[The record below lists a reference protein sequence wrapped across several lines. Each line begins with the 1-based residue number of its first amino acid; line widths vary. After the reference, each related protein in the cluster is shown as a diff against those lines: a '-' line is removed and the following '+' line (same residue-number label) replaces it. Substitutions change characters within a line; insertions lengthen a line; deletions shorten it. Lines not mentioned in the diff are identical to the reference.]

1 MTAAASALR
10 GSPGDEE
17 CKLVERLF
25 AEDLAVATGAL
36 TPLASRHILVV
47 DDESSILEML
57 EAALTGAGA
66 RVTTAVDGVTAYV
79 AIENDPPDLILL
91 DVRMPGMDGWDLLE
105 RLAGKPRTAS
115 IPVALETCV
124 EDFMSFDKARREGI
138 AAFISKPFKVAD
150 VVETC
155 RRILSGSRP
164 LQGTAVPEDTFP
176 SVRVRNVDGSI
187 VFAFLL
193 DMDERGAQ
201 IDTSSP
207 LPVGQT
213 IQLVLMDPDRELE
226 AEVRWVSNV
235 AGRYQHG
242 LVLRRRAH
250 S

>member
-1 MTAAASALR
+1 M
-10 GSPGDEE
+10 
-17 CKLVERLF
+17 
-25 AEDLAVATGAL
+25 
-36 TPLASRHILVV
+36 VV

-66 RVTTAVDGVTAYV
+66 RVTTAVDGVTACV

-91 DVRMPGMDGWDLLE
+91 DVKMPGMDGWDILE

-124 EDFMSFDKARREGI
+124 EDFVSFDKARREGI

-155 RRILSGSRP
+155 RRILGGSRP
-164 LQGTAVPEDTFP
+164 LQGTPPPEDEAP
-176 SVRVRNVDGSI
+176 SVQVRDADGNLLA
-187 VFAFLL
+187 FAFLL
-193 DMDERGAQ
+193 DIDERGAQ
-201 IDTSSP
+201 IDSSSR

-213 IQLVLMDPDRELE
+213 IRLQLGSSHRELE
-226 AEVRWVSNV
+226 AEVRWVSV
-235 AGRYQHG
+235 VGGRYQHG
-242 LVLRRRAH
+242 LVLRTRGAAA

>member
-1 MTAAASALR
+1 
-10 GSPGDEE
+10 
-17 CKLVERLF
+17 
-25 AEDLAVATGAL
+25 VATGAL

-66 RVTTAVDGVTAYV
+66 RVTTAVDGVTACI

-91 DVRMPGMDGWDLLE
+91 DVKMPGMDGWDLLE
-105 RLAGKPRTAS
+105 RLAGKPRTAR

-124 EDFMSFDKARREGI
+124 EDFTSFDKARREGV
-138 AAFISKPFKVAD
+138 AAFISKPFKVAE

-155 RRILSGSRP
+155 RRILSGGRP
-164 LQGTAVPEDTFP
+164 LQGTAAPDDTAP
-176 SVRVRNVDGSI
+176 SVRVRDVDGNL
-187 VFAFLL
+187 VFGSLL
-193 DMDERGAQ
+193 DLDERGAQ
-201 IDTSSP
+201 VDTSSP

-213 IQLVLMDPDRELE
+213 IRLVLKDPDRELE

-235 AGRYQHG
+235 AGRFQHG
-242 LVLRRRAH
+242 LVLRRRAD